1 MNVTANTKNVKRRRI
16 EGYEYGVDRSGNL
29 VRFERAKVG
38 DTLMVKEQLGWE
50 DGCREY
56 YRGTVTLT
64 SEPECRWHGTPQ
76 NTSLWFLTGE
86 WSDEK

>member
-1 MNVTANTKNVKRRRI
+1 MNVTANTKTVKRRRI
-16 EGYEYGVDRSGNL
+16 EGFEYGVDRSGNL
-29 VRFERAKVG
+29 VRFERAKAG
-38 DTLMVKEQLGWE
+38 DTLRVKEQRGWQ

-56 YRGTVTLT
+56 DRGTVTLT